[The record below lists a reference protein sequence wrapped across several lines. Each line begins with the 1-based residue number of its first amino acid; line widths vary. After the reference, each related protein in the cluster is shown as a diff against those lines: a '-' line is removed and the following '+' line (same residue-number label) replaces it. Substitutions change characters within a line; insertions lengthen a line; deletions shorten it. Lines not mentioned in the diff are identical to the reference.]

1 MNSERQLHI
10 SSRCVFGVWWPLWK
24 PRLASKQRRSNLT
37 STSNDQVETRIPDLR
52 CAAKLSTVLVPSL
65 KGDSTPLYS
74 PLSLPLSLSLSLF
87 ALLCLGLGAGA
98 VLPLSLPLSLSLSLS
113 LSPRAMTS
121 SGPEAS
127 QGTMTSCR
135 EWLRIG
141 QWLAS
146 HVMTHV
152 TKPHDS

>member
-113 LSPRAMTS
+113 LSPCNDQLRPGSQPRDDDQLPRMVENRAMACFS
-121 SGPEAS
+121 CYDSCHEAS
-127 QGTMTSCR
+127 
-135 EWLRIG
+135 
-141 QWLAS
+141 
-146 HVMTHV
+146 
-152 TKPHDS
+152 